1 MQIQSTAVNAQR
13 QLQVVKQQSGGKDRE
28 RRIVQ
33 LTLREL
39 DGMDSNVNVYKGVG
53 KMWVTCAVRKSAL
66 VAHCIAQVHA
76 SSPPCHGKWS
86 QNTRERADWW
96 HDKSCQ
102 EGDTSV
108 VNFMSGYWC
117 IQQGK
122 YLEKQFNDAQGQLRD
137 IVSNMPHNLDL

>member
-53 KMWVTCAVRKSAL
+53 KM
-66 VAHCIAQVHA
+66 
-76 SSPPCHGKWS
+76 
-86 QNTRERADWW
+86 
-96 HDKSCQ
+96 
-102 EGDTSV
+102 
-108 VNFMSGYWC
+108 
-117 IQQGK
+117 
-122 YLEKQFNDAQGQLRD
+122 
-137 IVSNMPHNLDL
+137 